1 VDVINNQLIFIKKE
15 SMKTITNFLEKYG
28 LTIILCLTVLSTC
41 STSMNRKRSEKKILN
56 ELDSLKTEVF
66 VLKKE
71 LKKELK
77 VEGLKAEKRM
87 IQSTDRKILDVNRQ
101 AEIDKE
107 LQQLEK

>member
-1 VDVINNQLIFIKKE
+1 
-15 SMKTITNFLEKYG
+15 MKTITNFLEKYG
-28 LTIILCLTVLSTC
+28 LTIILCLIVLSTC

-107 LQQLEK
+107 IQQLEKQ

>member
-1 VDVINNQLIFIKKE
+1 
-15 SMKTITNFLEKYG
+15 MKTITEFLGKHG
-28 LTIILCLTVLSTC
+28 LIV
-41 STSMNRKRSEKKILN
+41 
-56 ELDSLKTEVF
+56 VF
-66 VLKKE
+66 VLLIVSTCTNSMGKKQSE
-71 LKKELK
+71 KRMLNQVEKVQKSVDSLNQVLQKQIK

>member
-1 VDVINNQLIFIKKE
+1 
-15 SMKTITNFLEKYG
+15 MKTITEFLGKHG
-28 LTIILCLTVLSTC
+28 LMVILCLTVLSTC
-41 STSMNRKRSEKKILN
+41 STSMSRKRSEKKILN

-71 LKKELK
+71 LQKELK

-101 AEIDKE
+101 GEIDKE